1 MTAEKFA
8 LDFLVEPSNQYFGNE
23 KSIQFQKPQTL
34 ELMDISLYH
43 IEEITF
49 EEKSPR
55 KEALEN
61 VISSLNI
68 DGVNLI
74 YLILGDKK
82 GVHFYFGVARDL
94 YKNEELDLEI
104 RDIGELVL
112 KPSLR
117 GNFRGSV
124 VSEVKPAEKKAILH
138 KIQGMRNNA
147 FLEGVPGINKEDEHF
162 QGVDR
167 LVDVM
172 LGDEFGLMIIAKPM
186 NREEIFEIEES
197 LYHLYA
203 AVTPLS
209 KRSVQDSISKGL
221 GTTEQNSNGSSTTKG
236 ENTSRADQEGSGTND
251 SEQTGWSKGENKSV
265 QSSTSNQSSSSSK
278 SESKGGS
285 TGSNGSKT
293 TGKSTSKSVS
303 ITTGSSE
310 SYSTNQSVTKGSSTN
325 EGTSTSTTIEF
336 VNKQAQDWLKYLD
349 EAIIPRLDYGKG
361 KGIFVS
367 TIYLFTQNKGS
378 LIKLGNTVKALY
390 SGETGN
396 KVPLKVYEI
405 KDRSRL
411 QPLQNFQLPYGKAR
425 KSFSQNEQMARAAYS
440 QYVNAKSEVC
450 IGNWLST
457 KELSLIAGLPQKEI
471 VGLPLREEVEF
482 GLNFS
487 NKTDNTITLGKVVQS
502 GNVIEEIDVSL
513 DKDNLNKHLFI
524 TGVTGSGKTTT
535 CQKLLMDSELPFLV
549 IEPAK
554 TEYRIL
560 TEQYPDLL
568 IFTLGREI
576 AAPFRLNPF
585 EFFPHESI
593 TSRVDMIKASIES
606 AFEME
611 AAIPQII
618 EAAIYKCY
626 EDYGWNIATNKNV
639 MYEDPFAD
647 GVFAFPTL
655 GDLIQ
660 KTNVV
665 VHEQGFD
672 ERLKNDYIGSIKAR
686 LQGLLIGAKGFMLNT
701 KRSVDFGQFLDS
713 RVVLELEEIRS
724 ASEKSLIMGFILTN
738 LTEAIKA
745 KYLQHGAFEHIT
757 LIEEA
762 HRLLSKYMPGD
773 SLNKKQGVE
782 VFSDILAEIRKYGE
796 SLIIVDQI
804 PGKLTP
810 EVLKNT
816 NTKIVHRIFAQDDKD
831 ALGNTMALTDEQ
843 KQFLSHLETGRA
855 VVFTQGWPKAIQVQ
869 IERTTNT
876 TGDLIIKDEEIR
888 RNILEFYRSTY
899 RRGVFQG
906 LESLPEI
913 ANIAELE
920 HYLEL
925 LREDTFFKSYEHFVK
940 KCDLEDTLTLELVK
954 LVKKYEL
961 NFISQYLVNRYYRE
975 TEECSLA
982 ERTERVVAFFNQLL
996 DGFEPNLVNKHY
1008 RKLKLLK

>member
-1 MTAEKFA
+1 MTTDKFA
-8 LDFLVEPSNQYFGNE
+8 LDFLAEPSNQYFGNE
-23 KSIQFQKPQTL
+23 KNIQFREFQQL
-34 ELMDISLYH
+34 ELMDVTLYH
-43 IEEITF
+43 IEEITY

-68 DGVNLI
+68 EGVNMI
-74 YLILGDKK
+74 YLILGDQT

-94 YKNEELDLEI
+94 YKNKNLDLEI

-112 KPSLR
+112 KPSLK
-117 GNFRGSV
+117 GNFRGSL
-124 VSEVKPAEKKAILH
+124 VSEVKPKEKKAILK
-138 KIQGMRNNA
+138 KIQMMNNNSL
-147 FLEGVPGINKEDEHF
+147 LEGVPGINKDDEHF

-172 LGDEFGLMIIAKPM
+172 LGDEFGLMIIAKPL
-186 NREEIFEIEES
+186 NREEIFEIEEN

-203 AVTPLS
+203 AIAPLS
-209 KRSVQDSISKGL
+209 KRSVQDSKSKGT
-221 GTTEQNSNGSSTTKG
+221 GRTESSTNGSSITDGESTSKG
-236 ENTSRADQEGSGTND
+236 TQEGSGT
-251 SEQTGWSKGENKSV
+251 SYTEQRG
-265 QSSTSNQSSSSSK
+265 TSRGDNTSIQNSSSSSSK
-278 SESKGGS
+278 SETKGA
-285 TGSNGSKT
+285 SNGSTESKSD
-293 TGKSTSKSVS
+293 GRSTSKSES
-303 ITTGSSE
+303 LTIGISKSSG
-310 SYSTNQSVTKGSSTN
+310 TNTSVTNGTSSN
-325 EGTSTSTTIEF
+325 EGISNSTTVEF

-349 EAIIPRLDYGKG
+349 EAIIPRMDYGKG

-367 TIYLFTQNKGS
+367 TTYLFTQNKGS
-378 LIKLGNTVKALY
+378 LIKLGNTVKSLY

-396 KVPLKVYEI
+396 KVPLKVYEV
-405 KDRSRL
+405 KDHLRL
-411 QPLQNFQLPYGKAR
+411 ESLQNFQLPCGKSTT
-425 KSFSQNEQMARAAYS
+425 SFSQNEQFARAAYS
-440 QYVNAKSEVC
+440 QFVNSKSEIC

-457 KELSLIAGLPQKEI
+457 RELSLIAGLPQKEI

-487 NKTDNTITLGKVVQS
+487 NKTEETISLGKLVQS
-502 GNVIEEIDVSL
+502 GNVLEEIEVSF

-535 CQKLLMDSELPFLV
+535 CQKLLIDSEWPFLV

-560 TEQYPDLL
+560 SEQYPDIL
-568 IFTLGREI
+568 IFTLGRET

-606 AFEME
+606 AFDME

-618 EAAIYKCY
+618 ESAIYKCY
-626 EDYGWNIATNKNV
+626 EDCGWNIATNRNAR
-639 MYEDPFAD
+639 YENPFAD

-655 GDLIQ
+655 SDLIK
-660 KTNVV
+660 KTNQVV
-665 VHEQGFD
+665 TEQGFD
-672 ERLKNDYIGSIKAR
+672 ERLKNDYIGSIRAR
-686 LQGLLIGAKGFMLNT
+686 LQGLLIGSKGFMLNT
-701 KRSVDFGQFLDS
+701 KRSIDFEQLLDH

-745 KYLQHGAFEHIT
+745 KYLKQGMIEHIT

-762 HRLLSKYMPGD
+762 HRLLGKFTPGD

-796 SLIIVDQI
+796 SLMIVDQI

-831 ALGNTMALTDEQ
+831 AIGNTMALTDEQ
-843 KQFLSHLETGRA
+843 KQFLSNLETGRA
-855 VVFTQGWPKAIQVQ
+855 VVFTQGWSKAIQVK
-869 IERTTNT
+869 IEMTTNT
-876 TGDLIIKDEEIR
+876 TSGVIVTDEDLR
-888 RNILEFYRSTY
+888 RTILEFYRKTY
-899 RRGVFQG
+899 KRGIFPG
-906 LESLPEI
+906 LESFPEI
-913 ANIAELE
+913 KDIESMEL
-920 HYLEL
+920 YLHL
-925 LREDTFFKSYEHFVK
+925 LNEDVFLQSYEKFVK
-940 KCDLEDTLTLELVK
+940 LCHFDEVLYVELK
-954 LVKKYEL
+954 R
-961 NFISQYLVNRYYRE
+961 LVNTYDLTVIAKYMTNRFYQE
-975 TEECSLA
+975 TAACSLN
-982 ERTERVVAFFNQLL
+982 ERTKRIMAFFNQVLA
-996 DGFEPNLVNKHY
+996 GFDTSHVRSYFAKLTLNK
-1008 RKLKLLK
+1008 